1 MGLPS
6 GTLRLAKLLVQ
17 DSPFTIYK
25 FRFTIHALFLVYST
39 MGVAAGTQLGHYEVC
54 SLLGAG
60 GMGEVYLARDTRL
73 RRNVALK
80 LFPSNLSLNKDRL
93 LRFEQEAYAASALNH
108 PNILT
113 IYEIG
118 EVNDARFISAEF
130 IDGLTLRQRM
140 TSTQMDLT
148 EVLDTVVQV
157 ASALAAAHQAGIVHR
172 DIKPE
177 NIMVRHDGYV
187 KVLDFGLAKLTE
199 YQHLVSDSEAETIHA
214 VKTEPGIVMGTVSY
228 MSPEQARGLEVD
240 DRTDMWS
247 LGVVIYEMVAGKAP
261 FDGFTKSDVIASIL
275 KTEPLPLTRFSQDVP
290 AELQRIVKKALRKDR
305 GERYQ
310 TVKDLVLDLKNLRR
324 EIETR
329 SETIPFVQQ
338 EVSSVAILPFRN
350 LTNDPAVSFYEF
362 SLADAVITELVRLH
376 SLVVRPSSAI
386 TKYLVQ
392 TKDPREA
399 GRELKVKAILA
410 ASFLHAAS
418 RVRVTAQLIDVST
431 GDVIWG
437 DRIDSDASDIIT
449 VQDIIAQRIVD
460 GLHLKLSSDEQIDL
474 AGHATANAAAYE
486 EYLRGR
492 DRVGRY
498 IYHTVADDDFEAAI
512 RHFRRAI
519 EQDPNFALA
528 HCAIGGCYTQRVLKG
543 AGTSND
549 LSRAREALERGLA
562 LDSRIVEARA
572 YMVAV
577 NLAQGEKQKARKQ
590 IADLRLDAPNNA
602 GVHFVSGVLHRLDGE
617 YDKALQSFDRALSL
631 NPGEG
636 VVISWSRA
644 RIFMYQGRY
653 DDALVELDRGTA
665 IEPNHSLHRAIRAQ
679 VLLLRGDLTDA
690 CELLQEVLLSHPNMD
705 GVRPLFAQCL
715 SAMGQHDAARA
726 QLTDR
731 VKEVALA
738 DHDVPYWLASAYLME
753 GERDEAFKWLERAI
767 SLGNENLP
775 WFQSNPVWQPLH
787 DDRRFKEL
795 MRRVEVGREQRKS
808 IETSTDY

>member
-1 MGLPS
+1 MS
-6 GTLRLAKLLVQ
+6 
-17 DSPFTIYK
+17 
-25 FRFTIHALFLVYST
+25 
-39 MGVAAGTQLGHYEVC
+39 VAAGTQIGHYEVI
-54 SLLGAG
+54 SLLGTG

-80 LFPSNLSLNKDRL
+80 VLPSDLSLSKDRL

-118 EVNDARFISAEF
+118 KVNERPFIAAEF
-130 IDGLTLRQRM
+130 IDGVSLRQRM
-140 TSTQMDLT
+140 NSTQLDLI
-148 EVLDTVVQV
+148 EVLDDVVQV
-157 ASALAAAHQAGIVHR
+157 GSALVAAHQAGIVHR
-172 DIKPE
+172 DIKPD

-187 KVLDFGLAKLTE
+187 KVLDFGLAKLSE
-199 YQHLVSDSEAETIHA
+199 SQRMGSDPEAETVGMI
-214 VKTEPGIVMGTVSY
+214 KTDPGVVMGTVSY
-228 MSPEQARGLEVD
+228 MSPEQVRGLEVD
-240 DRTDMWS
+240 ELTDIWG
-247 LGVVIYEMVAGKAP
+247 LGVVIYEMLAGNTP
-261 FDGFTKSDVIASIL
+261 FEGSTTSDVIASIL
-275 KTEPLPLTRFSQDVP
+275 RTEPVPLERFSPSVP
-290 AELQRIVKKALRKDR
+290 TELVRILRKALRKNKA
-305 GERYQ
+305 ERYQ
-310 TVKDLVLDLKNLRR
+310 TAKDLVLDLKNLRR
-324 EIETR
+324 EIENG
-329 SETIPFVQQ
+329 VQSQ
-338 EVSSVAILPFRN
+338 PVIQKEISSVAILPFRN
-350 LTNDPAVSFYEF
+350 LTNDPTVSFYEF
-362 SLADAVITELVRLH
+362 SLADAVITELVRLR
-376 SLVVRPSSAI
+376 SLAVRPSSAI
-386 TKYLVQ
+386 AKYLGQ
-392 TKDPREA
+392 AKDPREA
-399 GRELKVKAILA
+399 GRELNVKAILS
-410 ASFLHAAS
+410 ASFLHVAS
-418 RVRVTAQLIDVST
+418 RVRVTAQLLDVKS

-460 GLHLKLSSDEQIDL
+460 GLHLQLSSHEQIDL
-474 AGHATANAAAYE
+474 AKHATANAAAYE

-498 IYHTVADDDFEAAI
+498 IYHTVANQDIEAAI
-512 RHFRRAI
+512 GHFRRAI

-528 HCAIGGCYTQRVLKG
+528 HCALGGCYIQRVLKG
-543 AGTSND
+543 AGTTND

-653 DDALVELDRGTA
+653 DDALVELDRGAA
-665 IEPNHSLHRAIRAQ
+665 IEPNHSLLRAIRAQ
-679 VLLLRGDLTDA
+679 VLSLRGDLNAA
-690 CELLQEVLLSHPNMD
+690 CQLLQEVLLSHPNMD

-715 SAMGQHDAARA
+715 SAMGEHEAARA
-726 QLTDR
+726 QLTER

-775 WFQSNPVWQPLH
+775 WFRSNPVWQPVH
-787 DDRRFKEL
+787 DDPRFIEL
-795 MRRVEVGREQRKS
+795 MHRVEVEREKRNL
-808 IETSTDY
+808 IDTSADHQ